1 MPAKPRTGISPRPAR
16 KAPIAPS
23 TLADDAVAEV
33 LDIHESVPDGLTN
46 VDPEFRH
53 EMVATAAYYIAEQRG
68 FAPGHEVEDW
78 LAAEA
83 AVDATLGRIPAPATK
98 GRRDA
103 I

>member
-1 MPAKPRTGISPRPAR
+1 MRAKRIAIEPRPAR
-16 KAPIAPS
+16 QGPIAPS
-23 TLADDAVAEV
+23 TLAADAITEV

-68 FAPGHEVEDW
+68 FEPGHEVDDW

-83 AVDATLGRIPAPATK
+83 AVDLTLGRIPAPATK
-98 GRRDA
+98 GLPGA
-103 I
+103 A

>member
-1 MPAKPRTGISPRPAR
+1 MPAKPRTATPPRPAR
-16 KAPIAPS
+16 KAAIAPA
-23 TLADDAVAEV
+23 TLADDAVVEV
-33 LDIHESVPDGLTN
+33 LDVHESVLDGVTN

-68 FAPGHEVEDW
+68 FAPGQEVEDW

>member
-1 MPAKPRTGISPRPAR
+1 MPTKPRTATPLRPAR
-16 KAPIAPS
+16 KAPIAPA

-33 LDIHESVPDGLTN
+33 LDIHESVLDGLTN

-68 FAPGHEVEDW
+68 FAPGHEVDDW

-83 AVDATLGRIPAPATK
+83 AVDQTLGRIPAPAAK
-98 GRRDA
+98 GRLDA
-103 I
+103 A